1 MAKKKTHKKNAK
13 LSKKTKEILDSQTT
27 KTKKENTPKNEHK
40 NRIIKGLILILVG
53 IIMFASVFFNY
64 NKVVLVQLS
73 FFSKGIL
80 GLFAYLLPFY
90 LILLGIFDLRNINTL
105 KKRKN
110 VIGTC
115 GILISLSMII
125 CIAFSGGIKHVLTN
139 IGEFYIKSGDLN
151 AGGILGFFFDGLFV
165 PLVGGV
171 ITIIIAIFILLFSIF
186 ILNNFK
192 IPKIFET
199 VENSDEAKKRKIE
212 TNKDDIT
219 IEDGNQKNDDGQPHD
234 FTKNP
239 DGNIKKKLWVKK
251 DEKIKSP
258 LSIGGGSL
266 TNNQKDI
273 IELVKSEDKT
283 NTPTSTTSNEEG
295 YEKDEDIEDFVDIAT
310 KNLGDS
316 DELQKQRK
324 TKSDKPIT
332 QTTTGNYVPRTGKN
346 ENLKDRVNSD
356 DYIVPSVS
364 LLKDSKS
371 KARQFSDSALKA
383 LALKL
388 ERILQNFRVEAKVT
402 NIVVGPTVTRYEVI
416 AGLGVKIGDI
426 KSLENDI
433 ALNLGVKSARVTAMH
448 GEGKI
453 GIECYND
460 NPDLVLLKDILTSN
474 DFNNNS
480 SPTLFGLGKNI
491 SGKPI
496 LADLKKMPHLLIA
509 GTTGSGKS
517 VCINCILTSF
527 LLNSNPDTLKMILI
541 DPKVVELEQYNN
553 IPHLLFPVVTDPDR
567 ASVVLSYA
575 VQMMEERYKE
585 FAEIGVRDIDT
596 YNMKVQKNK
605 ALGKEYLPKVVIVI
619 DELADLMMVASAKVQ
634 DSISRLAQKA
644 RACGMHLIVAT
655 QQPLANILTSVIKAN
670 IPSRIAFAVSSA
682 TASRVIL
689 DKGGAESLLGN
700 GDMLFAPIG
709 AREPIRLQGAFI
721 SDSEI
726 RGIVK
731 YIKDQKTLEDY
742 NVSDPVSEFEQE
754 QVELGLKSDSDELLP
769 MVKKLVIEEQKASTS
784 LIQRRF
790 RIGYN
795 RAATIIDL
803 LENEGIIGP
812 ADGAKPR
819 EVLID
824 KDGKSKL

>member
-266 TNNQKDI
+266 TKNQKDI

-316 DELQKQRK
+316 DELKKQRK

-346 ENLKDRVNSD
+346 EDRVNSD

-474 DFNNNS
+474 DFNNSS

-596 YNMKVQKNK
+596 YNIKVQKNK

>member
-40 NRIIKGLILILVG
+40 NRIIKGLILVLVG

-346 ENLKDRVNSD
+346 EDRVNSD

-474 DFNNNS
+474 DFNNSS

>member
-40 NRIIKGLILILVG
+40 NRIIKGLILVLVG

-316 DELQKQRK
+316 DELKKQRK

-346 ENLKDRVNSD
+346 EDRVNSD

-474 DFNNNS
+474 DFNNSS

>member
-40 NRIIKGLILILVG
+40 NRIIKGLILVLVG

-474 DFNNNS
+474 DFNNSS

>member
-474 DFNNNS
+474 DFNNSS